1 MIIYDSITFS
11 VIIFY
16 NHIINFNYQ
25 KLTQLIGFIVHILK
39 PLYTYKY
46 VDTIFCNKFNM
57 IDYSTTPQILSSK
70 PTLL

>member
-1 MIIYDSITFS
+1 MIPLQFYYN
-11 VIIFY
+11 IFY
-16 NHIINFNYQ
+16 NHIINFDYQ
-25 KLTQLIGFIVHILK
+25 KLTQFIGFIVHILK
-39 PLYTYKY
+39 PLYTYKH